1 MKEIILIKNG
11 ELALKGLN
19 RSQFEDKMIKNIRR
33 RLSDLGRVTFFK
45 SQSTVTVYP
54 EGDDFDLDEA
64 VARVGKIFGIAA
76 YSRAAVAPKD
86 FEQIKAICVEYFK
99 DNIFQYKTFKVEA
112 KRSDKSFPLKSPE
125 ISREIGALMLQSFPF
140 LKVDV
145 HNPDLKIT
153 VEIRDKEVR
162 VISDTGEQLG
172 IMSAKEAQQLAD
184 AKGVD
189 LVKIAPQAKPPVVK
203 IMDYSKFRYE
213 QSKREKEN
221 RKKQK
226 IVETKEIRLSINI
239 DIGDFNTKVNQARK
253 FLSKGDKVKVSIR
266 LRGREMAHAD
276 LAENNCMRFAEEL
289 SEEANV
295 DKKPKLEGRQV
306 LMFLSPKV
314 STK

>member
-1 MKEIILIKNG
+1 MFFISKDAPQLNG
-11 ELALKGLN
+11 E
-19 RSQFEDKMIKNIRR
+19 IK
-33 RLSDLGRVTFFK
+33 
-45 SQSTVTVYP
+45 
-54 EGDDFDLDEA
+54 
-64 VARVGKIFGIAA
+64 
-76 YSRAAVAPKD
+76 
-86 FEQIKAICVEYFK
+86 
-99 DNIFQYKTFKVEA
+99 
-112 KRSDKSFPLKSPE
+112 
-125 ISREIGALMLQSFPF
+125 
-140 LKVDV
+140 
-145 HNPDLKIT
+145 
-153 VEIRDKEVR
+153 DKELR

-189 LVKIAPQAKPPVVK
+189 LVKIAPQAKPPVAK

-266 LRGREMAHAD
+266 LRGREMAHAN
-276 LAENNCMRFAEEL
+276 LAEDNMMRFAEEL
-289 SEEANV
+289 SEEATV

-314 STK
+314 QKQ